1 MLAQYTKFQSSV
13 FMIGMKLN
21 LTIIHATI
29 IQIISTIV
37 IFTIAILITDN
48 RFYKKKQNM
57 IVLLFLQ

>member
-21 LTIIHATI
+21 LTFIHATI

>member
-21 LTIIHATI
+21 LTFIHATI

-37 IFTIAILITDN
+37 IFTIAILITDY
-48 RFYKKKQNM
+48 RFYKKNKTW
-57 IVLLFLQ
+57 